1 MIPRLLFALIAPLL
15 LTGCFITPGKFDSEL
30 TLERDGSFAFTYSG
44 EIVFLGLSKLARMNS
59 GNGVFEPKSCVDEAS
74 FDERECSEDELA
86 EQRAEWEAGADERA
100 AKNKEEA
107 RQMASFL
114 GGIDPAD
121 PQANENLRQLLL
133 RHKGWNKVE
142 SKGDGVFDIEFSV
155 TGHLSHDLMFP
166 VIEGVPTTNIF
177 VQAILR
183 EGNQVRINAPG
194 FSGDTGSG
202 PSSGMMG
209 GMAGLAALG
218 GGDKGLEGLEE
229 LPRIDGTLTI
239 RTTGVI
245 LANNTDEGASQTAGM
260 QVLTWKVSSQTKQAP
275 SALIK
280 LGD

>member
-1 MIPRLLFALIAPLL
+1 MMPRLIFALIAPLV
-15 LTGCFITPGKFDSEL
+15 LTGCLLSPGKFTSEL
-30 TLERDGSFAFTYSG
+30 TLERDGSFAFAYNG

-59 GNGVFEPKSCVDEAS
+59 GDEAFEPTSCVDEES

-86 EQRAEWEAGADERA
+86 EQRAQWEAGADQRT

-107 RQMASFL
+107 RQLASFL

-142 SKGDGVFDIEFSV
+142 LKGDGVFDIEYSV

-183 EGNQVRINAPG
+183 EGNQVRVNAPG
-194 FSGDTGSG
+194 FSGETGSG
-202 PSSGMMG
+202 PASGMMG

-218 GGDKGLEGLEE
+218 GGDKGLKGLDE
-229 LPRIDGTLTI
+229 LPRLDGTFTI
-239 RTTGVI
+239 RTNGVI
-245 LANNTDEGASQTAGM
+245 LANNTDEGASQADGM

-280 LGD
+280 LDD

>member
-1 MIPRLLFALIAPLL
+1 MMPRLLFALIAPLL
-15 LTGCFITPGKFDSEL
+15 LTSCFITPGKFESGL

-44 EIVFLGLSKLARMNS
+44 EIIFLGLSKLARMD
-59 GNGVFEPKSCVDEAS
+59 GGDDAFVPKSCIDEES

-107 RQMASFL
+107 RKMAGFL

-121 PQANENLRQLLL
+121 PKANENLRQLLL
-133 RHKGWNKVE
+133 RHKGWTKVE
-142 SKGDGVFDIEFSV
+142 SKGDGVFDIEYSV

-194 FSGDTGSG
+194 FSGDTGGG

-209 GMAGLAALG
+209 GMAGLAALR
-218 GGDKGLEGLEE
+218 GGDKGLEGLDD
-229 LPRIDGTLTI
+229 LPRLDGTFTI
-239 RTTGVI
+239 RTNGVI
-245 LANNTDEGASQTAGM
+245 LANNTDEGASQAEGM
-260 QVLTWKVSSQTKQAP
+260 QVLTWKVSSQTTEPP
-275 SALIK
+275 SALIR
-280 LGD
+280 LAE